1 MFGTWERREVDGR
14 RERTPGILE
23 RLERIEWMIKV
34 AIAAAGALGAIG
46 GSVVTLI
53 IQKTFHL

>member
-1 MFGTWERREVDGR
+1 
-14 RERTPGILE
+14 
-23 RLERIEWMIKV
+23 MIKV